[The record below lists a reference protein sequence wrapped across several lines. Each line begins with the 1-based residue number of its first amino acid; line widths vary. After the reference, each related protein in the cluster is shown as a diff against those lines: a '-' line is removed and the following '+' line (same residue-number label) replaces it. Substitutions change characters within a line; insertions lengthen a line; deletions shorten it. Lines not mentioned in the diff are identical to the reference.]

1 MDLLQVVRHFQL
13 MALLKRVAKIYM
25 EKKLLL
31 TQEDHVADIAIEAP
45 NARSVWLKNLAFL

>member
-1 MDLLQVVRHFQL
+1 MVRHLEL

-31 TQEDHVADIAIEAP
+31 TQEDHVVDIAIEAP
-45 NARSVWLKNLAFL
+45 NPR

>member
-1 MDLLQVVRHFQL
+1 MLQVVRHFQL

-31 TQEDHVADIAIEAP
+31 TQEDHVTDIAIEAP
-45 NARSVWLKNLAFL
+45 NSRSE

>member
-45 NARSVWLKNLAFL
+45 NARSV